1 MKSLA
6 PYLAA
11 RSVEELWQYH
21 TSHMAGFGFDR
32 MLYAYTRF
40 QGRNRLGDPEDAMV
54 LTNHHPDYVEAYVG
68 RGMFQ
73 SAPMIN
79 WAARN
84 TGAISWRHIARDIQR
99 NGASNG
105 AREVLALNQRF
116 GLVAGYTISFP
127 MAARRSAAGI
137 GLAARPELSQDDVDQ
152 IWAANGEQIEII
164 NNVAHLAIM
173 QLPATGQRRLLTPRQ
188 TEVLELVAD
197 GKSVQ
202 DIAYLLNRTPATI
215 DKHLRGAR
223 DSLGVE
229 TTAQAV
235 RKASVLNQIFVVD
248 PGKTIEDWSAYLEEA
263 FQR

>member
-1 MKSLA
+1 MKALA

-11 RSVEELWQYH
+11 RSVEELWEYH
-21 TSHMAGFGFDR
+21 TAHMASFGFDR
-32 MLYAYTRF
+32 MFYAYTRF
-40 QGRNRLGDPEDAMV
+40 QARNRLGDPDDAMV
-54 LTNHHPDYVEAYVG
+54 LTNHHPDYVEAYVRKG
-68 RGMFQ
+68 LFR

-84 TGAISWRHIARDIQR
+84 TGSISWRHITTESLL
-99 NGASNG
+99 NGPSDG
-105 AREVLALNQRF
+105 AREVFALNKRF

-127 MAARRSAAGI
+127 MAARRAAAGI
-137 GLAARPELSQDDVDQ
+137 GLSAKGGLTQDDVDE
-152 IWAANGEQIEII
+152 IWAEHGERIEII

-173 QLPATGQRRLLTPRQ
+173 QLPANGQRRLLTPRQ

-202 DIAYLLNRTPATI
+202 DIAMLLERTPATI

-223 DSLGVE
+223 ESLGVE

-235 RKASVLNQIFVVD
+235 RKASVLNQIFVVE
-248 PGKTIEDWSAYLEEA
+248 PGQSLEDWNAYLEKA
-263 FQR
+263 FEG